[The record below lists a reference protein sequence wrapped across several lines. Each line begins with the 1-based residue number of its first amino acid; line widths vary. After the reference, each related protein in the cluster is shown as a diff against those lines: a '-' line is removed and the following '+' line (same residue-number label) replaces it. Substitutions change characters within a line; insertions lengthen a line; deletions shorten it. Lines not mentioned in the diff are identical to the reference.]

1 MRSQCFIT
9 SRTKETVMEVIYTN
23 TEYNLIIKGWGV
35 VASGSKDDII
45 DYLLNLKFYNILR
58 EQGADQCQK

>member
-1 MRSQCFIT
+1 M
-9 SRTKETVMEVIYTN
+9 KVIRTN
-23 TEYNLIIKGWGV
+23 TEYSLIIKGWGV

-58 EQGADQCQK
+58 

>member
-9 SRTKETVMEVIYTN
+9 SRTKETVMKVIRTN
-23 TEYNLIIKGWGV
+23 TEYSLIIKGWGV

-58 EQGADQCQK
+58 